1 MEVSFLSKG
10 DDLSVICGFVIESL
24 SMSINISQ
32 WYEVVTSLKP
42 VIPQN
47 LIALSRC
54 KEQKNVFYSITSS
67 NVIFRVEDL

>member
-32 WYEVVTSLKP
+32 WYEVVTSLTP

-47 LIALSRC
+47 LIALSRF
-54 KEQKNVFYSITSS
+54 KEQKNVLYSITSS

>member
-47 LIALSRC
+47 LIALSRL

-67 NVIFRVEDL
+67 NAIFRVEDF